1 MRVIEA
7 ASIAAF
13 VAAVAFAPRADAQC
27 AGFSDVSPGLSNPFC
42 ANVTWMKNR
51 AITLGCTPT
60 LYCAEQGVGRL
71 SMAAFMNRM
80 GDTLTPK
87 VLSAEETGGTLDF
100 SADHIVCQTA
110 VLPAPVGAY
119 PRTFDADASLS
130 FEVSGLQTVYVVPVV
145 SKDGQAW
152 QALGQGSFPVAVAGS
167 RFHATAVTPAFELND
182 AGPATLQFGLRVS
195 RQNQFTQTITTW
207 TCHLQVAVR
216 NAIFMGQ

>member
-1 MRVIEA
+1 MRFSEA
-7 ASIAAF
+7 ASIAAL
-13 VAAVAFAPRADAQC
+13 VAAIVFAPRADAQC
-27 AGFSDVSPGLSNPFC
+27 AGFSDVASGLSNPFC

-60 LYCAEQGVGRL
+60 LYCADQGVGRL

-80 GDTLTPK
+80 GDTLSPK
-87 VLSAEETGGTLDF
+87 VLSTEETGGTLDF

-130 FEVSGLQTVYVVPVV
+130 FEVSGLQTVYLVPVV
-145 SKDGQAW
+145 SKAGGGW
-152 QALGQGSFPVAVAGS
+152 QALGQGSLPVAVAGS
-167 RFHATAVTPAFELND
+167 RFHATAVAPAFELND
-182 AGPATLQFGLRVS
+182 ASPATLQFGLRVS
-195 RQNQFTQTITTW
+195 RQNQFTQTINTW